1 MNQTLQASPPPGPKG
16 HQKTSLNVRRL
27 WTLGLSL
34 PVLFWL
40 FLTLARLIWFPEAW
54 VPTLDL
60 LELAGILVGAILF
73 WGWAIRNLTR
83 QQVELDRRSQQ
94 LESLHAA
101 ALALTTELDLSMV
114 LQKVVDL
121 SRDLVSARY
130 SALGVLDE
138 EGQHIAQFY
147 TAGLDP
153 EARGRIGSPPTGR
166 GLLGV
171 LIREGKPILVPNI
184 QEDER
189 SVGFPPDHP
198 PMHSLLG
205 VPIKSKGKVIGDLYL
220 TDKVVVDKNGQE
232 RLVPFTE
239 QDREI
244 VEMFATQAAIAI
256 ENAQLYRQVE
266 QLAILQER
274 ERFGMDLHDGVI
286 QAIYAVGL
294 MLEEIQHYG
303 SKDSERCHRQLD
315 RSIAA
320 LNEVIRDIRNYI
332 LDLRP
337 QRFQGR
343 DLHRGLEELVRE
355 LRAQSFLDVELEMD
369 SSSGKRLT
377 PEQTVE
383 LLHVVQEALT
393 NVRKHA
399 QAHRVKV
406 HLFTTAD
413 RLFLGIS
420 DDGRG
425 IDLGQLEN
433 PQGNGIRNMRER
445 ISRLG
450 GTLEIEPGPQGGT
463 AVTLSVPLADPGLE
477 PLSQAKSAVTPS

>member
-1 MNQTLQASPPPGPKG
+1 MNRSLQTDSPPPAGG
-16 HQKTSLNVRRL
+16 HRKPSLNVRRL

-34 PVLFWL
+34 PVLFWV
-40 FLTLARLIWFPEAW
+40 FLILARLLWFPQAW

-60 LELAGILVGAILF
+60 LELVGILVGAILF
-73 WGWAIRNLTR
+73 WGWAIRNLSR
-83 QQVELDRRSQQ
+83 QQTELDRRSQQ

-101 ALALTTELDLSMV
+101 ALALTTELDLGMV

-138 EGQHIAQFY
+138 EGQHIVQFY

-153 EARGRIGSPPTGR
+153 EARARIGSPPQGR

-171 LIREGKPILVPNI
+171 LIQEGQPILVPDI
-184 QEDER
+184 QADER
-189 SVGFPPDHP
+189 SVGFPPHHP
-198 PMHSLLG
+198 PMRSLLG

-220 TDKVVVDKNGQE
+220 TDKVSVDASGQE

-286 QAIYAVGL
+286 QSIYAVGL

-303 SKDSERCHRQLD
+303 AADPDRCHQQLE
-315 RSIAA
+315 RSIVA
-320 LNEVIRDIRNYI
+320 LNDVIRDIRNYI

-355 LRAQSFLDVELEMD
+355 LRAQSFLDVTLEMD
-369 SSSGKRLT
+369 SASGKRLT

-413 RLFLGIS
+413 RLFLGIT

-425 IDLGQLEN
+425 IDLEQLEN

-450 GTLEIEPGPQGGT
+450 GALEIEPGPQGGT
-463 AVTLSVPLADPGLE
+463 TVTLSVPLGSPGQA
-477 PLSQAKSAVTPS
+477 PLSQAESAAFPS